1 MVPGFLVYDQPSQVY
16 FPRGFEADTRPLAGR
31 TRDEDIDAVRSVFET
46 IGAEV
51 LKAEGRLQAIV
62 LDHAG
67 ADVWGEISGVTLAE
81 EWRGDVK
88 LVPPDWL
95 SE

>member
-1 MVPGFLVYDQPSQVY
+1 
-16 FPRGFEADTRPLAGR
+16 
-31 TRDEDIDAVRSVFET
+31 
-46 IGAEV
+46 
-51 LKAEGRLQAIV
+51 V